1 MDADESRPENRRARP
16 LEPAEL
22 PAGPERDL
30 HKALYQLYA
39 EADCPRL
46 DELVRMIAADDR
58 LPGAPK
64 KDLISKIIR
73 ADGLG
78 SQQDT
83 VTVAVALARA
93 AGREDT
99 ARTAERVR
107 RLWVAARTTPTPRL
121 PLDDLVEN
129 YLARLRGRY
138 GQLDI
143 DSLLPLDSQ
152 EERIPIGVREVFVA
166 QHVRADPPP
175 VELPRELWHRL
186 AESGAVE
193 DRDLPE
199 DLDRTIL
206 ARVRQSY
213 EARPARPV
221 LDVLAEPGG
230 QRTVV
235 LGDPGAGKSTLA
247 RYLAVAL
254 AQRTDGVLP
263 AALNG
268 LLPVLI
274 ELRGYAEPRWRDSSF
289 LDYLDQQHRYTDDR
303 LGLPRDLLERLLNGY
318 GQVLFVFDGLDEL
331 FDRKDRETVSHQ
343 ITGFAA
349 RYPGARV
356 LVTSRYVGYQRG
368 AFDAAG
374 FSHHM
379 LQDLHRDQIAGFAQ
393 RWYRIACPG
402 NPADAV
408 RLKDRLLTAI
418 DGSRAVRELAGN
430 PLLLT
435 ILAVIGRRRELPR
448 DRRSVY
454 EHAVTV
460 LVEHWEVSKH
470 LAAAAPGLPE
480 LDREDKLELL
490 RLIARRMQDG
500 PSGLAGNHI
509 AGADLLTM
517 FETYLRESHALVPG
531 PARVAARAMLEQ
543 FRHRNF
549 ILSRFGGSVYGFVHR
564 AFLEYLAAADIDIR
578 FANRELS
585 ENDLIEG
592 VFFRRYNDP
601 AWHEVLL
608 LLTGMREHFAGAI
621 IDRLLTAD
629 PLWYVHPNGLPQHLL
644 LAIRCLA
651 EIRKPGG
658 VHRQSIA
665 IARAL
670 ADLLETVVGQPS
682 NSALPTAIRQTVVPV
697 MTSLGPRWT
706 GRDHYLGWYRVQIHT
721 MSDADSFL
729 TEAVPLATLIAAVL
743 DPSDTFHQRLRATA
757 VLATHSTLR
766 RAAVQAIAA
775 GWADDPGTLSWLRDR
790 FIADPDGF
798 VRRTVVQA
806 VGAGW
811 ADDPGTLSWLRDRF
825 IADPDGFVRRT
836 VVQAVGAGWADDPG
850 TLPWLR
856 DCSGTDADGSV
867 REVAVQAIVAGW
879 ADDPGTVRLLHER
892 FATDPD
898 GSVRRAVVLAI
909 AAGWADDPGTLS
921 WLRDCS
927 ATDADASVRE
937 VAVQAIAAGWADDS
951 GTLSWLRDCSAT
963 DADGSVREVAVQAI
977 AAGWADDSG
986 TLSWLRGRVT
996 TDSDLFVR
1004 RVAVRAIAA
1013 GWADDSETLSW
1024 LRGRVFADADG
1035 SVREAAVR
1043 AIAVGWAE
1051 DPGTLPW
1058 LRERA
1063 TTDPD
1068 EFVRRAVAQTIAVG
1082 WAEDPG
1088 TLPWL
1093 RERATTDPDG
1103 SVRQVVLQAVAAG
1116 WADDSGTLS
1125 WLRGRVFAD
1134 ADGSVREIAVRAIAA
1149 GWADDPGTLP
1159 LLRDRAI
1166 NDVDRFVRQVAV
1178 LAIAAGW
1185 ADDAGTLPLL
1195 RDHATTDL
1203 AESVRRAAVLAIAA
1217 GWADDPGTLPL
1228 LRDRATND
1236 VDRSVREAAAQEI
1249 AVGWPDDRDADR
1261 WNKRPAAE
1269 PRR

>member
-199 DLDRTIL
+199 DLDRTLL

-263 AALNG
+263 AALTG

-318 GQVLFVFDGLDEL
+318 GQVLFIFDGLDEL

-402 NPADAV
+402 NPADAA
-408 RLKDRLLTAI
+408 RLKDRLLTAV

-517 FETYLRESHALVPG
+517 FETYLRESHALAPG

-621 IDRLLTAD
+621 LDRLLTAD
-629 PLWYVHPNGLPQHLL
+629 PLWYLRPDTLPQHLL

-651 EIRKPGG
+651 EIRKPGAI
-658 VHRQSIA
+658 HRQNIA

-670 ADLLETVVGQPS
+670 TDLLETVTDRPFDL
-682 NSALPTAIRQTVVPV
+682 ALPTAIRQTIVPV
-697 MTSLGPRWT
+697 MTGLGPRWT
-706 GRDHYLGWYRVQIHT
+706 GRDHYLGWYRIRSRVI
-721 MSDADSFL
+721 SDTEYSS
-729 TEAVPLATLIAAVL
+729 TEAVPLATLIAAALGTSSTV
-743 DPSDTFHQRLRATA
+743 QQLRTTA
-757 VLATHSTLR
+757 VLGTHVTIR
-766 RAAVQAIAA
+766 RAAVQAIAVV
-775 GWADDPGTLSWLRDR
+775 WPDDPDTSR
-790 FIADPDGF
+790 
-798 VRRTVVQA
+798 
-806 VGAGW
+806 
-811 ADDPGTLSWLRDRF
+811 
-825 IADPDGFVRRT
+825 
-836 VVQAVGAGWADDPG
+836 
-850 TLPWLR
+850 
-856 DCSGTDADGSV
+856 
-867 REVAVQAIVAGW
+867 
-879 ADDPGTVRLLHER
+879 
-892 FATDPD
+892 
-898 GSVRRAVVLAI
+898 
-909 AAGWADDPGTLS
+909 
-921 WLRDCS
+921 
-927 ATDADASVRE
+927 
-937 VAVQAIAAGWADDS
+937 
-951 GTLSWLRDCSAT
+951 
-963 DADGSVREVAVQAI
+963 
-977 AAGWADDSG
+977 
-986 TLSWLRGRVT
+986 WLRGRVT
-996 TDSDLFVR
+996 TDPDPFVR
-1004 RVAVRAIAA
+1004 EAAVLAIAVGWPGDPDTLPLLRDHAANDPSPYVREAAVRAIVIGWPGDPDILSWLRDRAA
-1013 GWADDSETLSW
+1013 TDPFPFVREAAVLAIAVGWSDHPDALSW
-1024 LRGRVFADADG
+1024 LRGRAAIDSDESVRQGVARAIVVGWPGDPDSLPWLCDRAATDDFAT
-1035 SVREAAVR
+1035 VREAAVR
-1043 AIAVGWAE
+1043 AIAVGWA
-1051 DPGTLPW
+1051 
-1058 LRERA
+1058 
-1063 TTDPD
+1063 
-1068 EFVRRAVAQTIAVG
+1068 
-1082 WAEDPG
+1082 
-1088 TLPWL
+1088 
-1093 RERATTDPDG
+1093 
-1103 SVRQVVLQAVAAG
+1103 
-1116 WADDSGTLS
+1116 DD
-1125 WLRGRVFAD
+1125 RGA
-1134 ADGSVREIAVRAIAA
+1134 
-1149 GWADDPGTLP
+1149 LP
-1159 LLRDRAI
+1159 LLR
-1166 NDVDRFVRQVAV
+1166 N
-1178 LAIAAGW
+1178 
-1185 ADDAGTLPLL
+1185 
-1195 RDHATTDL
+1195 
-1203 AESVRRAAVLAIAA
+1203 
-1217 GWADDPGTLPL
+1217 
-1228 LRDRATND
+1228 RATAD
-1236 VDRSVREAAAQEI
+1236 SDESVREA
-1249 AVGWPDDRDADR
+1249 
-1261 WNKRPAAE
+1261 
-1269 PRR
+1269 